1 MGWALFATP
10 PDYQQGSTVKI
21 IFLHVPAA
29 MLAINTYFLM
39 AVASGIGLIRR
50 HHVSFLV
57 AKAAAP
63 IGAAFTA
70 VALITGAVWGQPM
83 WGTWWVWDARLTA
96 VLIMFFFY
104 LGYMA
109 LWAAIDE
116 PEKAADLSAVLCL
129 VGVVFAFLSRYAVRF
144 FSTLHQDSSL
154 SMVEAGQR
162 IDDAFRT
169 PLYLCMVAFYVL
181 FLALLLPARPDR
193 NKAAPRPRAALCGGP
208 GSDAEFADQY
218 AAYVIAAYAATA
230 LILGALIW
238 SSVAAARRARPG
250 PRRTAKGAKAMTD
263 ATGRMKASGR
273 RADSGSGC

>member
-1 MGWALFATP
+1 MSIWRYANPAEFMRITQSVMVPLWVLSGALIAFGLGWALFFTP

-21 IFLHVPAA
+21 LFIHVPAA
-29 MLAINTYFLM
+29 MLAINTYALM
-39 AVASGIGLIRR
+39 ALASVIGLVRR

-70 VALITGAVWGQPM
+70 VAIITGAVWGQPM

-109 LWAAIDE
+109 LWAAIEE
-116 PEKAADLSAVLCL
+116 PDKAADLSAVLCL

-144 FSTLHQDSSL
+144 WNTLHQDSSL
-154 SMVEAGQR
+154 SVEAGQR

-169 PLYLCMVAFYVL
+169 PLYICMAAFYVL
-181 FLALLLPARPDR
+181 FIAILLLRARTEIR
-193 NKAAPRPRAALCGGP
+193 
-208 GSDAEFADQY
+208 Q
-218 AAYVIAAYAATA
+218 
-230 LILGALIW
+230 
-238 SSVAAARRARPG
+238 RRAHSIRLQG
-250 PRRTAKGAKAMTD
+250 VVA
-263 ATGRMKASGR
+263 
-273 RADSGSGC
+273 

>member
-1 MGWALFATP
+1 MSFWRYANPAEFMRVTAPALAPLWWGAAVLLGVGLGWALLATP

-21 IFLHVPAA
+21 LFLHVPAA
-29 MLAINTYFLM
+29 MLAINTYLLM

-63 IGAAFTA
+63 IGAAFTL

-109 LWAAIDE
+109 LWTAIDE

-154 SMVEAGQR
+154 SLAAGQR

-169 PLYLCMVAFYVL
+169 PLYLCIVGFYVL
-181 FLALLLPARPDR
+181 FLALVLMRTRTEIRLRRAR
-193 NKAAPRPRAALCGGP
+193 ALR
-208 GSDAEFADQY
+208 F
-218 AAYVIAAYAATA
+218 ATA
-230 LILGALIW
+230 LA
-238 SSVAAARRARPG
+238 
-250 PRRTAKGAKAMTD
+250 
-263 ATGRMKASGR
+263 
-273 RADSGSGC
+273 